1 MVYGAHIP
9 KSIGLKNIKNALHNM
24 YILYDCL
31 IYDRVEEELEDG
43 GAEISGGRRM
53 SELLECQ

>member
-1 MVYGAHIP
+1 
-9 KSIGLKNIKNALHNM
+9 M

-31 IYDRVEEELEDG
+31 IYDRVEGEPEDG
-43 GAEISGGRRM
+43 GAEINGGRRM